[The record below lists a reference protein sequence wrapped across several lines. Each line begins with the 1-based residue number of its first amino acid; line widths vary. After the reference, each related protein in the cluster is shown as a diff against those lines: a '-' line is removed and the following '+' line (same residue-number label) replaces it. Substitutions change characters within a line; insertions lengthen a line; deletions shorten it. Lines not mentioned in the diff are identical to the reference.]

1 MNPTSLTLYA
11 YQVGF
16 GDCFLLRFNY
26 PGDVRRHVLIDFGS
40 MGMPK
45 GVAQGQRLL
54 AIAEDIK
61 AKCAG
66 KLDAVVATHRHAD
79 HISGFASNR
88 AGTASGDVIRSLAPE
103 LVLQPWTEQL
113 ELAEDAI
120 APEQPG
126 LRGARSMAQTL
137 KSMNAL
143 ASAVVKL
150 LDQGKHGLSA
160 ELARRLGFIGED
172 NISNASAVNNLASM
186 GKRNAYAFFGS
197 EDALAELLPGV
208 RTHVL
213 GPPTVEQSAS
223 IRKQRSRDPAEFWHL
238 HRQLVDAQVNAPD
251 DDPGP
256 FADYPA
262 TRGSKLPMSTRWIA
276 RRVREARGEQ
286 LLQIVTALDKAMN
299 NTSLILLFEVAGKK
313 LLFPGDAQIE
323 NWSYALS
330 QPDIRALLADVDLYK
345 VGHHGSLNATPKSLW
360 GGFNKRGKAGT
371 PQRLTSV
378 LSTMPGKHGNPEA
391 GTEVPRRPLLEA
403 LGKESELHSTDGL
416 EPGSLYEEIEFSF

>member
-1 MNPTSLTLYA
+1 M
-11 YQVGF
+11 
-16 GDCFLLRFNY
+16 
-26 PGDVRRHVLIDFGS
+26 
-40 MGMPK
+40 
-45 GVAQGQRLL
+45 
-54 AIAEDIK
+54 
-61 AKCAG
+61 
-66 KLDAVVATHRHAD
+66 VATHRHAD

-120 APEQPG
+120 APRATGPARRAQHGPDPQEHECPGQRRSQAARPGQAWVVRRAGQAPGVYRRRQHLQRQRGEQPG
-126 LRGARSMAQTL
+126 EHGQAQ
-137 KSMNAL
+137 
-143 ASAVVKL
+143 
-150 LDQGKHGLSA
+150 
-160 ELARRLGFIGED
+160 RLC
-172 NISNASAVNNLASM
+172 L
-186 GKRNAYAFFGS
+186 FGS

-378 LSTMPGKHGNPEA
+378 LSTMPGKHGNPRPAPKCQGGRCWRRWARERVAQHRWLGA
-391 GTEVPRRPLLEA
+391 GKLVRGDRVQLLTIRA
-403 LGKESELHSTDGL
+403 L
-416 EPGSLYEEIEFSF
+416 SLACQRCF